1 MRILKGEKALLKK
14 QNDMQLKRL
23 GVTDKV
29 IPFYQIWQ
37 ELVNEKTLDIY
48 QYRILTSFSAL
59 EELAEVLRKTIAGV
73 FTNDANVESCREETL
88 YILNSDIVVEKHYK
102 ASKIYISKLYYY
114 PFISKRSFQF
124 SGYPIVLISTDSY
137 FSNSISTLSTNKFQ

>member
-1 MRILKGEKALLKK
+1 MLKK

-48 QYRILTSFSAL
+48 QYRILTSLSAL
-59 EELAEVLRKTIAGV
+59 EELAEV
-73 FTNDANVESCREETL
+73 
-88 YILNSDIVVEKHYK
+88 
-102 ASKIYISKLYYY
+102 
-114 PFISKRSFQF
+114 
-124 SGYPIVLISTDSY
+124 
-137 FSNSISTLSTNKFQ
+137 

>member
-1 MRILKGEKALLKK
+1 MRIVKGEKALLKK

-48 QYRILTSFSAL
+48 QYRILTSLSAL
-59 EELAEVLRKTIAGV
+59 EELAEV
-73 FTNDANVESCREETL
+73 
-88 YILNSDIVVEKHYK
+88 
-102 ASKIYISKLYYY
+102 
-114 PFISKRSFQF
+114 
-124 SGYPIVLISTDSY
+124 
-137 FSNSISTLSTNKFQ
+137 